1 MQPNPALYNDIVN
14 LARLGIWERNLQ
26 TGEVFWN
33 ATIRH
38 IYEVPENYT
47 PQTFDSVQFYKDLNA
62 ARELIN
68 QAMITGQVQEGEF
81 EIITRKGNVK
91 WVKAKIKGV
100 FADGKCLSVYGTLED
115 ITEHHNLIL
124 KLAEEDEKF
133 HQAFDFAPIGMAIVS
148 TTGEWIRVNKSVCT
162 LFGYEEEEFMN
173 HTFQEFTYPDDLNA
187 DLKLMHQLLAGEIE
201 TYTLEKRYIRK
212 KGTLIWV
219 QLSVTL
225 VRNGAGTPLYFI
237 SQLKDVTDR
246 KKYLDSL
253 IKERKRLDNI
263 IKSTQVGTWEWDITA
278 DITYPNQRAA
288 NILGYTFQELALK
301 TGAFWRNLIHPDEH
315 LANLKEIQA
324 CFKREADYYCCEC
337 RMRRKQGNY
346 VWVEIR
352 GKVTRWSEDGRPLEM
367 LGTLADIH
375 QRKTEEHERQ
385 KVMKQLGGQN
395 DRLMNFAYIVSHNLL
410 SHSGNINMLL
420 DVLSD
425 SENADAQEQKML
437 MNMLKVNAI
446 NLYNTLRHLS
456 EVVDIQRG
464 RENDL
469 QLLSLKTETHKT
481 VEVFS
486 ETIREINAI
495 IEIDIDAD
503 IQIAY
508 HQAYMDSI
516 LLNLLSNAIKYR
528 HPNRQLHIHI
538 KAKKTTHGVKLTF
551 TDNGLGI
558 DLKLN
563 SEKVFGMYKTFHG
576 NKNARGVGLFM
587 VKTQVEA
594 MGGNISIESEPDAG
608 STFTVE
614 FS

>member
-1 MQPNPALYNDIVN
+1 MQPNPALFNDIVN
-14 LARLGIWERNLQ
+14 LAKLGIWERNLL
-26 TGEVFWN
+26 TGEVYWN
-33 ATIRH
+33 TTIRN
-38 IYEVPENYT
+38 IYEMADDHT
-47 PQTFDSVQFYKDLNA
+47 PKKFDSTQLYKDTNRA
-62 ARELIN
+62 AQLID
-68 QAMITGQVQEGEF
+68 QAINSGQPQEGEF
-81 EIITRKGNVK
+81 EIITLRGNTK
-91 WVKAKIKGV
+91 WVKAQIKAS
-100 FADGKCLSVYGTLED
+100 FADGKCTSVYGTLED
-115 ITEHHNLIL
+115 ITEHHNLRL

-148 TTGEWIRVNKSVCT
+148 TTGEWIRVNKSVCA
-162 LFGYEEEEFMN
+162 LFGYSEDEFMN
-173 HTFQEFTYPDDLNA
+173 HTFQEFTYPEDLNT

-201 TYTLEKRYIRK
+201 SYTLEKRYIRK
-212 KGTLIWV
+212 DGTLIWV

-225 VRNGAGTPLYFI
+225 VRSPVGTPLYFI

-278 DITYPNQRAA
+278 NVTYPNQRAA

-301 TGAFWRNLIHPDEH
+301 SGVFWRDLIHPDE
-315 LANLKEIQA
+315 LLINRQELDA
-324 CFKREADYYCCEC
+324 CFSRKTEYYCCEC
-337 RMRRKQGNY
+337 RMLHKQGNY
-346 VWVEIR
+346 IWVEIR
-352 GKVTRWSEDGRPLEM
+352 GKVTRWAEDGKPLEM

-375 QRKTEEHERQ
+375 QRKTEDHERQ
-385 KVMKQLGGQN
+385 KVMKQLGAQN

-437 MNMLKVNAI
+437 LNMLKVNAI

-469 QLLSLKTETHKT
+469 KMLNLNAEMRKTL
-481 VEVFS
+481 EVFS
-486 ETIREINAI
+486 ETIREIDAH
-495 IEIDIDAD
+495 IDIHIDTD
-503 IQIAY
+503 IEVAY
-508 HQAYMDSI
+508 HQAYMDSV

-528 HPNRQLHIHI
+528 HPERQLQVSVQ
-538 KAKKTTHGVKLTF
+538 AVKTAHGTKLIF

-558 DLKLN
+558 DIKQH

-587 VKTQVEA
+587 IKTQIEA
-594 MGGNISIESEPDAG
+594 MGGNISINSEPGVG

-614 FS
+614 FV

>member
-1 MQPNPALYNDIVN
+1 MQPNPALYSDIVN
-14 LARLGIWERNLQ
+14 LAKLGIWERNLL

-33 ATIRH
+33 TTIRS
-38 IYEVPENYT
+38 IYEVEDDYLPHKS
-47 PQTFDSVQFYKDLNA
+47 DSARFYKDTSQA
-62 ARELIN
+62 AELVN
-68 QAMITGQVQEGEF
+68 QAINSGEPHEGDF
-81 EIITRKGNVK
+81 EILTQKGNTK
-91 WVKAKIKGV
+91 WVKAKVKAV
-100 FADGKCLSVYGTLED
+100 FTEGKCTSLYGTLED
-115 ITEHHNLIL
+115 ITENHSLRL
-124 KLAEEDEKF
+124 KLVEEDEKF

-148 TTGEWIRVNKSVCT
+148 TKGEWIRVNKSICA
-162 LFGYEEEEFMN
+162 LFGYEEAEFLN
-173 HTFQEFTYPDDLNA
+173 HTFQEFTYPEDLDT
-187 DLKLMHQLLAGEIE
+187 DLMLMHKLLAGEIE
-201 TYTLEKRYIRK
+201 NYTLDKRYIRK
-212 KGTLIWV
+212 EGTLIWV

-225 VRNGAGTPLYFI
+225 VRSSTAKPLYFI

-301 TGAFWRNLIHPDEH
+301 SGLFWSDLIHQDE
-315 LANLKEIQA
+315 LLSNGKELEA
-324 CFKREADYYCCEC
+324 CIKRETNYYYCEC
-337 RMRRKQGNY
+337 RMLHKKGNY

-352 GKVTRWSEDGRPLEM
+352 GKVTRWSADGRPLEM

-375 QRKTEEHERQ
+375 QRKTQDHERQ
-385 KVMKQLGGQN
+385 KVMKQLGAQN

-425 SENADAQEQKML
+425 SENADVQEQKML

-456 EVVDIQRG
+456 EIVDIQRG
-464 RENDL
+464 RESDL
-469 QLLSLKTETHKT
+469 QILNLYTEMHKT
-481 VEVFS
+481 ADVFS
-486 ETIREINAI
+486 ETIREINAN
-495 IEIDIDAD
+495 IEIDIDTG
-503 IQIAY
+503 IQVAY

-528 HPNRQLHIHI
+528 HSNRQLHVSI
-538 KAKKTTHGVKLTF
+538 KASKTTHGVKLTF
-551 TDNGLGI
+551 TDNGVGI
-558 DLKLN
+558 DLKQN
-563 SEKVFGMYKTFHG
+563 SAKVFGLYKTFHG

-594 MGGNISIESEPDAG
+594 MGGNVSIESRPNIG

-614 FS
+614 FV

>member
-1 MQPNPALYNDIVN
+1 MQPNPAFYSEIIN
-14 LARLGIWERNLQ
+14 LAQLGIWERNLQ
-26 TGEVFWN
+26 TGEIFWN
-33 ATIRH
+33 DTIRT
-38 IYEVPENYT
+38 IYDVAADYI
-47 PQTFDSVQFYKDLNA
+47 PQTFDSVQFYKDA
-62 ARELIN
+62 DRVKELAN
-68 QAMITGQVQEGEF
+68 QAITTGQVQEGKF
-81 EIITRKGNVK
+81 EIITPKGNSK
-91 WVKAKIKGV
+91 WVNAKIKGI
-100 FADGKCLSVYGTLED
+100 FTDGQCTSLYGTLED
-115 ITEHHNLIL
+115 ITDHHNLIV
-124 KLAEEDEKF
+124 KLAEEEEKF

-148 TTGEWIRVNKSVCT
+148 TKGKWIRVNKSVCT
-162 LFGYEEEEFMN
+162 LFGYEQDEFMN
-173 HTFQEFTYPDDLNA
+173 HTFQEFTYPEDLDT
-187 DLKLMHQLLAGEIE
+187 DLALMHKLLAGEIE
-201 TYTLEKRYIRK
+201 TYTLDKRYIRK
-212 KGTLIWV
+212 EGTLIWV

-225 VRNGAGTPLYFI
+225 VRNNTGTPLYFI

-278 DITYPNQRAA
+278 NVTYPNQRAA
-288 NILGYTFQELALK
+288 NILGYTFQELSLK
-301 TGAFWRNLIHPDEH
+301 TGAFWHDLIHPDEY
-315 LANLKEIQA
+315 LSNYKEIEA
-324 CFKREADYYCCEC
+324 CLKREIDYYFCEC
-337 RMRRKQGNY
+337 RMRHKNGNY

-352 GKVTRWSEDGRPLEM
+352 GKVTRWADDSRPLEM

-385 KVMKQLGGQN
+385 KVMKQLGAQN

-420 DVLSD
+420 EVLSD

-456 EVVDIQRG
+456 EVVDIQLG
-464 RENDL
+464 RENDMQIL
-469 QLLSLKTETHKT
+469 NLNAEMHKT

-486 ETIREINAI
+486 ETIREINANI
-495 IEIDIDAD
+495 SIDIDTD
-503 IQIAY
+503 IHIAY

-528 HPNRQLHIHI
+528 RPELQLYVQV
-538 KAKKTTHGVKLTF
+538 KATKTAHGVILTF

-558 DLKLN
+558 DLKVN
-563 SEKVFGMYKTFHG
+563 GAKVFGMYKTFHG

-594 MGGNISIESEPDAG
+594 MGGNISVESDADAG